1 MNNEFIT
8 RAIEN
13 DRYLK
18 AIRLINRF
26 ETEIRGEL
34 ERVAEEFV
42 RENSELFVDGPE
54 PSWNNSRSSGRI
66 IAFARVDYPME
77 RISSTAADADRLTL
91 NTAIRWL
98 DPAKYGHPDTD
109 GALCVVSYKIKN
121 CPRDDYERIKE
132 QTLSEDWGINFCQD
146 AFSSAP
152 GVLYVPVESA
162 EEITT
167 GFETLKKHFSTYV
180 SDYGVEPGK
189 AV

>member
-1 MNNEFIT
+1 MNDEFIT

-18 AIRLINRF
+18 AIRLIHRF

-42 RENSELFVDGPE
+42 RENSELFVDGAE
-54 PSWNNSRSSGRI
+54 PSWNNSRSLGRI
-66 IAFARVDYPME
+66 IAFARIDYTMD
-77 RISSTAADADRLTL
+77 RINSTAADADRLTL

-109 GALCVVSYKIKN
+109 GTLCVVSYKIKS
-121 CPRDDYERIKE
+121 CPRDDYKWTKE

-146 AFSSAP
+146 AFNSAP
-152 GVLYVPVESA
+152 GLLYVPADST
-162 EEITT
+162 EEIIT
-167 GFETLKKHFSTYV
+167 GFETLQRHFSTYG
-180 SDYGVEPGK
+180 SEYGVEPNEM
-189 AV
+189 V